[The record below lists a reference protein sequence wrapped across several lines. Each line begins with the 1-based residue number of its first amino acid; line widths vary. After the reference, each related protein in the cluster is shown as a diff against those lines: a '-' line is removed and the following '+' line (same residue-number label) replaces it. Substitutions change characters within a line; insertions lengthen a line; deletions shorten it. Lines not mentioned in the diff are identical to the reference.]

1 MRILFVLVSLPFPA
15 NIGQRMRNYSLLRGL
30 HMEGHEVTLLAFGD
44 SEELTAA
51 RSGLAEIC
59 SDINVVQAPS
69 GAGRAGYFG
78 RLRALASNLPSGAW
92 RLRSEAM
99 QAAVADITVK
109 QHFDLVIC
117 DDVYQ
122 FKNLP
127 APCPVPVVLN
137 KHTIVHEEVR
147 RFLEHRRNPLV
158 LAYGWT
164 EYRRLLRL
172 EKEACANVTAVWTCS
187 ERDRHVL
194 VGPNSSVSSAVV
206 PNVIN
211 FEDYKPSATDD
222 GRTVVYVGAMDWLP
236 NRDAVEFFVS
246 DVMPELRRLVPDV
259 RFVVAG
265 REPPPNFRRRLERAP
280 NVRFTGTLPDLR
292 PVIAQAA
299 VCAVPLRSGSGTR
312 LKILEAAAMAKAV
325 VSTTIGA
332 EGLNLIDGKEI
343 VIADECKAM
352 ARAIADLLGDRQR
365 RTEIGLA
372 AHYHVSAKYG
382 IPALRQ
388 SVREALEFFGDQ
400 SRLRDAASS

>member
-1 MRILFVLVSLPFPA
+1 
-15 NIGQRMRNYSLLRGL
+15 
-30 HMEGHEVTLLAFGD
+30 
-44 SEELTAA
+44 
-51 RSGLAEIC
+51 
-59 SDINVVQAPS
+59 
-69 GAGRAGYFG
+69 
-78 RLRALASNLPSGAW
+78 
-92 RLRSEAM
+92 M
-99 QAAVADITVK
+99 QAAVVDITAK

-147 RFLEHRRNPLV
+147 RFLKNRRNPLV

-172 EKEACANVTAVWTCS
+172 ETEACANVAAVWTCS
-187 ERDRHVL
+187 ERDRRVL
-194 VGPNSSVSSAVV
+194 IGPNPSVSSAVV

-211 FEDYKPSATDD
+211 LDDYKPGATDD

-246 DVMPELRRLVPDV
+246 DVMPELRRLIPNVS
-259 RFVVAG
+259 FVVAG
-265 REPPPNFRRRLERAP
+265 REPPPNFRRRLEQAP

-299 VCAVPLRSGSGTR
+299 VCAVPIRVGSGTR

-343 VIADECKAM
+343 VIADESIAM
-352 ARAIADLLGDRQR
+352 ARAIAELLGDRRR

-372 AHYHVSAKYG
+372 ARNHITAKFG
-382 IPALRQ
+382 IPALRH
-388 SVREALEFFGDQ
+388 SVREAMELIRKSLSL
-400 SRLRDAASS
+400 SRCRFVLRKSI